1 MQTQTRIQYI
11 SLLLLIIMVLSG
23 QQILAQSSALYV
35 SKQTGEI
42 STYSG
47 SASKSTDKY
56 EKGNVII
63 SKNGPINYTVNPNS
77 LSIGPN
83 ESKTWHGT
91 VTPDAGSAPA
101 AGTSVGASILGNY
114 DVQYSRPQGTGSGG
128 TVLSTYNCN
137 GGIDDGC
144 AYHGPSG
151 GMHEIVRKTGVDSVT
166 FTVYSIKVTLPD
178 TITLPAGTGNTA
190 VGTATATSFPAS
202 GGSFQ
207 WTSMSPH
214 LTIISGANT
223 QTPTLQLDDTTVTN
237 SVVKVKF
244 IIQGVS
250 YTTQAV
256 VKYSRCQ
263 CKPIVNG
270 VFGPL
275 NITFNAPPTQGAP
288 DGQGF
293 CSYDVANASLNVSL
307 IDFVT
312 KAGNFTNAHLSFK
325 KNCKTGDIKDVT
337 VSWDGNINVGE
348 IQNIAVSI
356 KHMDLTVATNGNL
369 NGTVKL
375 HADLNADKDLTGKG
389 IMILRKGVNGD
400 FSFAFSGG
408 NNFNGTFNFDGIKNI
423 NVDIVKDNKA
433 IAGFKNGSLD
443 ASGTLNATFTAN
455 NISYSTNAFT
465 AKLNSLALDFSYA
478 MKTGFKVKNGS
489 GSATISNM
497 QGVSGTFTL
506 GLAYNQGNC
515 MASISASNVTAF
527 SMTLQ
532 QLNLTVNFNSD
543 FDMVEFNGSLQAKH
557 NSFDVA
563 INVSEFNVKND
574 VLTKFK
580 ASGKVKYSG
589 FTFDLIN
596 SSYAAATGKLSVS
609 AKVSLQLTGASME
622 VAVDKF
628 DIAQDGTISI
638 GKMSADLNKPPVS
651 LHVDATFATNEFSGN
666 FNGDFTSVG
675 ISGSAVV
682 GSQPTFNYG
691 YFKLTAGVNIP
702 LGQTGLKVTKIGGE
716 AGFNYKIPEKTP
728 LQGNYIL
735 GLTLGMADVADLC
748 EVTGNPV
755 IQLGNNNMQLSL
767 NGTVKVLKNN
777 TFFTGNLAS
786 NYYYPA
792 NKIDGSVSTDIKIPS
807 SGFVFTSNN
816 LAVNFLVANNKWSAS
831 GSNMGGKM
839 FNGLVDFSQGNI
851 SMSGSLSSPTSMTG
865 TLGGKASASLNQSL
879 SQTALGTTFSGNI
892 SINMNSNISASI
904 DQSGLAGS
912 FGVHVDGSGTVAVSN
927 WLIDQSVTMSGSSDA
942 NIGYV
947 GNTLELYG
955 NMTLN
960 LPFSICIPFT
970 NNCLDSITMGLNV
983 SI

>member
-1 MQTQTRIQYI
+1 MQTQFRIWII
-11 SLLLLIIMVLSG
+11 SLPALLLLLYSQAG
-23 QQILAQSSALYV
+23 FAQSALYV
-35 SKQTGEI
+35 SKQTGET

-47 SASKSTDKY
+47 SASKTTDKY
-56 EKGNVII
+56 ESGTVSLDKV
-63 SKNGPINYTVNPNS
+63 GPINYTVNPNS

-83 ESKTWHGT
+83 QSMTWHGT
-91 VTPDAGSAPA
+91 VTPDAANAPA
-101 AGTSVGASILGNY
+101 AGSSAHAAILGNY
-114 DVQYSRPQGTGSGG
+114 TVQYSRPQGTGSGG

-137 GGIDDGC
+137 QGINDGC

-151 GMHEIVRKTGVDSVT
+151 GMHEIVKKIGVDSVS
-166 FTVYSIKVTLPD
+166 FTVYSIKVSLPD
-178 TITLPAGTGNTA
+178 TITLPAGAGNTA
-190 VGTATATSFPAS
+190 VGTATATPFPA
-202 GGSFQ
+202 GGTYQ
-207 WTSMSPH
+207 WTSMSSS

-223 QTPTLQLDDTTVTN
+223 QTPTLQLNDTTLTN
-237 SVVKVKF
+237 SVVKVKYT
-244 IIQGVS
+244 IQGVS

-263 CKPIVNG
+263 CKPIVNS

-293 CSYDVANASLNVSL
+293 CNYDVNNASLNVSL

-312 KAGNFTNAHLSFK
+312 KAANVTNAHLSFK
-325 KNCKTGDIKDVT
+325 KNCKTGEIKDVT

-369 NGTVKL
+369 SGTVKL
-375 HADLNADKDLTGKG
+375 HADLNEDKDLTGKG

-408 NNFNGTFNFDGIKNI
+408 NNFNGSFNFDGIKNI

-443 ASGTLNATFTAN
+443 ASGKLDATFTAN
-455 NISYSTNAFT
+455 DIAYSTNAFT
-465 AKLNSLALDFSYA
+465 VKLNSLSLDFSYSL
-478 MKTGFKVKNGS
+478 KDGFKLKNGS
-489 GSATISNM
+489 GSATVSNM
-497 QGVSGTFTL
+497 QGVSGTVTL

-515 MASISASNVTAF
+515 MASISASNITAF

-589 FTFDLIN
+589 FKFDLIN

-666 FNGDFTSVG
+666 FSGDFTSVG

-691 YFKLTAGVNIP
+691 YFKLTAGTNIP
-702 LGQTGLKVTKIGGE
+702 LGQTGLKITQIGGE

-735 GLTLGMADVADLC
+735 GLTLGMADVANLC

-807 SGFVFTSNN
+807 SGFIFKSNN
-816 LAVNFLVANNKWSAS
+816 LAVNFLVANNAWSAS

-851 SMSGSLSSPTSMTG
+851 SMSGSLSNPTNMTG
-865 TLGGKASASLNQSL
+865 TLGGKASASLNQGL

-892 SINMNSNISASI
+892 AINMNSNISASI
-904 DQSGLAGS
+904 DQNGLAGS

-970 NNCLDSITMGLNV
+970 SNCLDSITMGLNV